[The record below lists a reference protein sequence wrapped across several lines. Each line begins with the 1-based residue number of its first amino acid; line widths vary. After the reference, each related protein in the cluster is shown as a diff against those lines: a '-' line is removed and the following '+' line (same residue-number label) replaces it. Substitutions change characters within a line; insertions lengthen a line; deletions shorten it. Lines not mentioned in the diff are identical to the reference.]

1 MVDVDKPIFIKLL
14 EHGEEVGLSGTD
26 FDHVQGWAWEN
37 QLISNTQN
45 SENEVS
51 LLRDL
56 FFECFTRN
64 SGNSAEIWVLKN
76 EYYFRLLEY
85 KELSEARNSS
95 RLANRNAIFA
105 IIISVIAMLT
115 SIVIGFQQ
123 LTGQVNINKKQILSI
138 NENIENQS
146 LKIDQTL
153 KEGFSN
159 IVNTLELQPLD
170 ANKSPV
176 VLNKINDA
184 TNPNKTN
191 AAEAKSR
198 AAD

>member
-1 MVDVDKPIFIKLL
+1 MPEVRMVDVDKPIFIKLL

-85 KELSEARNSS
+85 KELSIRNRSY
-95 RLANRNAIFA
+95 
-105 IIISVIAMLT
+105 
-115 SIVIGFQQ
+115 
-123 LTGQVNINKKQILSI
+123 
-138 NENIENQS
+138 QS
-146 LKIDQTL
+146 LK
-153 KEGFSN
+153 
-159 IVNTLELQPLD
+159 PLR
-170 ANKSPV
+170 
-176 VLNKINDA
+176 I
-184 TNPNKTN
+184 
-191 AAEAKSR
+191 SR
-198 AAD
+198 LRSTKLLRKDFLIL